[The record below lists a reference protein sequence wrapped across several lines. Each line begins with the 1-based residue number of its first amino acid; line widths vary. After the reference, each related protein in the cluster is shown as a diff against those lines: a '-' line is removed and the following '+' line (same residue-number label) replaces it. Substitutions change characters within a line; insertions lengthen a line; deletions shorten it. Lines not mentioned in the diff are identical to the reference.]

1 MSIIFLCMLIG
12 AFFVGLVQ
20 KYILRIK
27 EPTAEELWVELDEQE
42 WYKKLMNKEEIKE
55 FILMSKENGLLSDP
69 HYVRN
74 IIDKEGHREGFI
86 NYINEKIK

>member
-1 MSIIFLCMLIG
+1 MTFIFLCMLTGALIIG
-12 AFFVGLVQ
+12 WVK
-20 KYILRIK
+20 KYVLRIK
-27 EPTAEELWVELDEQE
+27 EPTAEELWVELDEQD
-42 WYKKLMNKEEIKE
+42 WYKTLLKKGEIEE
-55 FILMSKENGLLSDP
+55 FILLSKRDGLLSDP